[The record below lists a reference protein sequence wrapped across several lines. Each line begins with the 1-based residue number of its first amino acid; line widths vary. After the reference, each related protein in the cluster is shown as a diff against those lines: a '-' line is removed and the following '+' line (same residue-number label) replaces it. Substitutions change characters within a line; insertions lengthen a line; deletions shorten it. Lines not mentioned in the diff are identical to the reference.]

1 MTKPM
6 HLVIAG
12 TPLEASLLTA
22 WFRNSYT
29 TEDLNITLVTE
40 ASSVRQ
46 RVHQLN
52 YKNLGVISHL
62 GLDEKAFMK
71 LTAATFNLGT
81 WHKGWLDNSHHYFQP
96 FGTHGGSMDFVSFQH
111 YLFKRRGIDTDISY
125 EDYSLSC
132 VAAYKGKFTHPKSDQ
147 NSIAST
153 IGYSLAI
160 DEQVTVRG
168 LLDYF
173 SNVEVTYHDAS
184 VSSVSVSDGVI
195 NALELSDGSQ
205 LSADIY
211 LDCTGTERLLIK
223 ELSDYVFHP
232 WSELG
237 SYNRTDFTI
246 NATDDLPPYSE
257 IIKTKSGWLRLDR
270 SQTTTAGQFYSKS
283 QNSTDE
289 VINELSE
296 VLNGAE
302 VSLGMSEEVQSGR
315 LESLWLG
322 NCIAIGETAA
332 CFEAL
337 DCSPIHSLIA
347 QTFRLLDLFPRSED
361 IALQRFEFNR
371 KAIWWHDNIRDFNV
385 LRHAM
390 LNKRQTLS
398 ELISSELPES
408 LKHKLSLYQ
417 SNGQMADSEEEPFHD
432 DYLTSTLIGLE
443 LFPQKYN
450 PLLESFDMNELN
462 TRFNSMRDKI
472 SLASDIMPVH
482 QDYLQRYLS
491 VN

>member
-223 ELSDYVFHP
+223 ELP
-232 WSELG
+232 
-237 SYNRTDFTI
+237 
-246 NATDDLPPYSE
+246 
-257 IIKTKSGWLRLDR
+257 
-270 SQTTTAGQFYSKS
+270 
-283 QNSTDE
+283 
-289 VINELSE
+289 
-296 VLNGAE
+296 
-302 VSLGMSEEVQSGR
+302 
-315 LESLWLG
+315 
-322 NCIAIGETAA
+322 
-332 CFEAL
+332 
-337 DCSPIHSLIA
+337 
-347 QTFRLLDLFPRSED
+347 
-361 IALQRFEFNR
+361 
-371 KAIWWHDNIRDFNV
+371 
-385 LRHAM
+385 
-390 LNKRQTLS
+390 
-398 ELISSELPES
+398 
-408 LKHKLSLYQ
+408 
-417 SNGQMADSEEEPFHD
+417 
-432 DYLTSTLIGLE
+432 
-443 LFPQKYN
+443 
-450 PLLESFDMNELN
+450 
-462 TRFNSMRDKI
+462 
-472 SLASDIMPVH
+472 
-482 QDYLQRYLS
+482 
-491 VN
+491 